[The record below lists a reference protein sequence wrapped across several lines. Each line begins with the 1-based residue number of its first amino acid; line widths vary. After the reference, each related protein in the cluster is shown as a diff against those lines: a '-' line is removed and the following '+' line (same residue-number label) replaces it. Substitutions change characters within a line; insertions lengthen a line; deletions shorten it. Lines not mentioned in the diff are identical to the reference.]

1 MRFVKGFL
9 ILIVISIVALA
20 ATVAYITQVLDPNDL
35 KPTLVNA
42 AKNQQVQLELRGNIE
57 WTFWPWFGISMDD
70 VSASSN
76 NWRFEADQLEGSL
89 SIFSVLSDTIIIDQL
104 TAIALKVK
112 LELSH
117 SKQPS
122 AMSEDASASESKTIL
137 IRQVAVTDGEILGL
151 HPDLMLSRLEL
162 SVDSLS
168 PVTAS
173 DLLLS
178 AYITFRDYQAPI
190 TVRAEIIP
198 TASFDGLTIRQSS
211 IESRDLTL
219 AYDGYLSASS
229 EGQLSGEG
237 QIEVSEFSLRK
248 WLRSG
253 NWPVPD
259 TQNLERLNRLSI
271 NTGIKLSNEMISLR
285 PFSLILDETSIDGR
299 IDLSLR
305 PLNVDL
311 ELLADRLNLDSYL
324 SSDPSAQPGSTTMPF
339 PLVTGT
345 YKLDFGELTV
355 SSHLVNQV
363 GFDLGVGSDEITLG
377 RLDANLFGGELRLA
391 GTHLIAPQITNIT
404 GSMTEMQLSQFE
416 FSKPLDSL
424 SGSLKS
430 TFDLRMAGR
439 TPDEMLASVSGPL
452 RLQIKNAFLG
462 PLNLSD
468 TLCQLSG
475 GNGESIFDAADTLTA
490 RAEFQ
495 EGIAVIE
502 AVDATVANLNIQGS
516 GRVSLVSTAANIQG
530 TIRVPSDGVL
540 GSCMAPEF
548 LRGVS
553 LPLVCRGQIR
563 NENLACSVDE
573 TALQRIMS
581 KMAEVEVK
589 KKAQKQLQQAKDA
602 LKSSVQDAL
611 QDRATGQGSE
621 LLQQLL
627 KQ

>member
-9 ILIVISIVALA
+9 ILMVISIVALA
-20 ATVAYITQVLDPNDL
+20 ASVAYITQVLDPNDL

-42 AKNQQVQLELRGNIE
+42 AKKQQVRLELNGNIE
-57 WTFWPWFGISMDD
+57 WTFWPWFGISMEN
-70 VSASSN
+70 VHASSN
-76 NWRFEADQLEGSL
+76 NWRFETDRLEGSL
-89 SIFSVLSDTIIIDQL
+89 SIFSVLSDTIVIDQL
-104 TAIALKVK
+104 TVAAPKVK

-122 AMSEDASASESKTIL
+122 AISEDASVLESKTIL
-137 IRQVAVTDGEILGL
+137 IRQVAVTDGEVIGL
-151 HPDLMLSRLEL
+151 YPDLTLSRLQL

-178 AYITFRDYQAPI
+178 AYITFRDHQTPI
-190 TVRAEIIP
+190 VVRAEIIP
-198 TASFDGLTIRQSS
+198 TATFDGLTIRKSS

-229 EGQLSGEG
+229 DGQFSGEG
-237 QIEVSEFSLRK
+237 QIEVDKFSLRK
-248 WLRSG
+248 WLRAG

-259 TQNLERLNRLSI
+259 TQNLERLSQLSI
-271 NTGIKLSNEMISLR
+271 NTGIKLSSEMMSLR
-285 PFSLILDETSIDGR
+285 PFSLILDETAIDGR

-311 ELLADRLNLDSYL
+311 ELLADRFNLDSYL
-324 SSDPSAQPGSTTMPF
+324 SSSPSTQPDLSTMPF

-345 YKLDFGELTV
+345 YKLDVSELTV
-355 SSHLVNQV
+355 SNHVLNQA

-377 RLDANLFGGELRLA
+377 RLDANVFGGELRLA
-391 GTHLIAPQITNIT
+391 GTHLIAPQISNIT
-404 GSMTEMQLSQFE
+404 GSMTEMQLSQFQ

-424 SGSLKS
+424 SGSLQS

-468 TLCQLSG
+468 TLCQLNG
-475 GNGESIFDAADTLTA
+475 GGKKIISDATDILTA

-502 AVDATVANLNIQGS
+502 AVDATVAKLNIQGS

-530 TIRVPSDGVL
+530 TIRVPNDGVL
-540 GSCMAPEF
+540 GSCIAPEF

-553 LPLVCRGQIR
+553 FPLVCRGQIR

-573 TALQRIMS
+573 KALRRILT
-581 KMAEVEVK
+581 KAAEVELK
-589 KKAQKQLQQAKDA
+589 KEAQNQLHQAKEE
-602 LKSSVQDAL
+602 LKSTVQDAL
-611 QDRATGQGSE
+611 QDRVSSQGSE

-627 KQ
+627 KP

>member
-9 ILIVISIVALA
+9 ILMVISIVALA
-20 ATVAYITQVLDPNDL
+20 ASVAYITQVLDPNDL
-35 KPTLVNA
+35 KPTLVNV
-42 AKNQQVQLELRGNIE
+42 AKKQQVRLELNGNIE
-57 WTFWPWFGISMDD
+57 WTFWPWFGISMEN
-70 VSASSN
+70 VRASSN
-76 NWRFEADQLEGSL
+76 NWRFETDRLEGSL
-89 SIFSVLSDTIIIDQL
+89 SIFSVLSDTIVIDQL
-104 TAIALKVK
+104 TVAAPKVQ
-112 LELSH
+112 LGQTH

-122 AMSEDASASESKTIL
+122 AISEDASVLESKTIL
-137 IRQVAVTDGEILGL
+137 IRQVAVTDGEIIGL
-151 HPDLMLSRLEL
+151 YPDLTLSRLQL

-178 AYITFRDYQAPI
+178 AYITFRDYQTPI
-190 TVRAEIIP
+190 VVRAEIIP
-198 TASFDGLTIRQSS
+198 TATFDGLTIRKSS

-229 EGQLSGEG
+229 EGQFSGEG
-237 QIEVSEFSLRK
+237 QIKVDEFSLRK
-248 WLRSG
+248 WLRAG

-259 TQNLERLNRLSI
+259 TQDLERLSQLSI
-271 NTGIKLSNEMISLR
+271 STGIKLSSEMMSLR
-285 PFSLILDETSIDGR
+285 PFSLILDETAIDGR

-311 ELLADRLNLDSYL
+311 ELLADRFNLDSYL
-324 SSDPSAQPGSTTMPF
+324 SSSPSTQPNSSTMPF

-345 YKLDFGELTV
+345 YKLDVSELTV
-355 SSHLVNQV
+355 SNHVLNEA

-377 RLDANLFGGELRLA
+377 RLDANVFGGELRLA
-391 GTHLIAPQITNIT
+391 GTHLIAPQISNIT
-404 GSMTEMQLSQFE
+404 GSMTEMQLSQFQ

-424 SGSLKS
+424 SGSLQS

-468 TLCQLSG
+468 TLCQLNG
-475 GNGESIFDAADTLTA
+475 GGKKIISDAADILTA

-502 AVDATVANLNIQGS
+502 AVDATVAKLNIQGS

-530 TIRVPSDGVL
+530 TIRVPNDGVL
-540 GSCMAPEF
+540 GSCIAPEF

-553 LPLVCRGQIR
+553 FPLACRGQIL

-573 TALQRIMS
+573 KAIRRILT
-581 KMAEVEVK
+581 KAAEVELK
-589 KKAQKQLQQAKDA
+589 KEAQNQLHQAKEE
-602 LKSSVQDAL
+602 LKSTVQDAL
-611 QDRATGQGSE
+611 QDHVSSQGSE

-627 KQ
+627 KP

>member
-9 ILIVISIVALA
+9 ILMVISIVALA
-20 ATVAYITQVLDPNDL
+20 ASVAYITQVLDPNDL
-35 KPTLVNA
+35 KPTLVNT
-42 AKNQQVQLELRGNIE
+42 AKKHQVQLELKGDIE

-70 VSASSN
+70 VRASSN
-76 NWRFEADQLEGSL
+76 NWGFEADRLEGSL
-89 SIFSVLSDTIIIDQL
+89 SIFSVLSDTIVIDQL
-104 TAIALKVK
+104 TAIAPKVK

-122 AMSEDASASESKTIL
+122 VISEETGASESKTIL
-137 IRQVAVTDGEILGL
+137 VRQLAVTDGEIIGL
-151 HPDLMLSRLEL
+151 HPDLMLSRLQL

-178 AYITFRDYQAPI
+178 AYITFRDYQMPI

-198 TASFDGLTIRQSS
+198 TATFDGLTIRKSS
-211 IESRDLTL
+211 IESRDFTL

-237 QIEVSEFSLRK
+237 QIEVDEFSLRK
-248 WLRSG
+248 WLRAG

-271 NTGIKLSNEMISLR
+271 NTGIKLSREMMSLR

-311 ELLADRLNLDSYL
+311 ELLADKLNLDSYL
-324 SSDPSAQPGSTTMPF
+324 SSNPSAQTGSSTMPF

-345 YKLDFGELTV
+345 YKLDVGELTV
-355 SSHLVNQV
+355 SNHLLNQV
-363 GFDLGVGSDEITLG
+363 GFDLGIGSDEITLG

-404 GSMTEMQLSQFE
+404 GSMTKMQLSQFE
-416 FSKPLDSL
+416 FSKPLDTL
-424 SGSLKS
+424 SGALQS

-475 GNGESIFDAADTLTA
+475 GSEEIISDAADTLIA

-502 AVDATVANLNIQGS
+502 AVDAIVANLNIQGN

-530 TIRVPSDGVL
+530 TIRVPEDGVL

-548 LRGVS
+548 LRGIR

-563 NENLACSVDE
+563 NENFTCSVDE
-573 TALQRIMS
+573 NTLQRVLT
-581 KMAEVEVK
+581 KAAEVELK
-589 KKAQKQLQQAKDA
+589 KEAQNQLQQAKDE
-602 LKSSVQDAL
+602 LKSAVQDAL
-611 QDRATGQGSE
+611 QNRVNGKGSE